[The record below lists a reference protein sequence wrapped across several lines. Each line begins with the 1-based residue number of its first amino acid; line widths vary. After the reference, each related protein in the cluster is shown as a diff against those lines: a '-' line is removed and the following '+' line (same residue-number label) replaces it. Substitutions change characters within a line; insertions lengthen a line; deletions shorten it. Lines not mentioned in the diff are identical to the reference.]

1 MKGNKTDLLYY
12 LFQSI
17 LCWHLVTP
25 IAGENITKIGNEETK
40 LSLITKVR

>member
-17 LCWHLVTP
+17 LCCHLVAP
-25 IAGENITKIGNEETK
+25 KAGENITKIGNEETK